1 VSRTSPALGQ
11 RAVWRAP
18 GRVNLIGEHTDYN
31 DGFALPFAIPAGV
44 TAAVTSRPDE
54 TLLISSIQ
62 VQSTAEISMPDLAP
76 GAVTGWAAYPAGVVW
91 ALAELA
97 GERPGVH
104 IHVDGDVPLGAGLS
118 SSAALICSVA
128 SALNELW
135 QLGLSPAELVAIT
148 RRAENDFVGAPT
160 GGLDQL
166 ASLMCTRGHA
176 LLLDLRA
183 GTADQVPMELAAADL
198 AILVTDTREQHSHA
212 HGGYAERRAA
222 CLESAR
228 LLGVDALRDID
239 ITTLPEAE
247 RRLADPV
254 LFRVTRHVV
263 TENARVL
270 ETVELLRAGRVEAIG
285 PLLDASHNSLRD
297 DFAVSTPK
305 LDAAVDAART
315 AGALGSRMTG
325 GGFGGS
331 TITLGRSGDVPAI
344 EAAIARSYAHH
355 GYRPPRSWAVQ
366 PAQGAARVD

>member
-1 VSRTSPALGQ
+1 
-11 RAVWRAP
+11 
-18 GRVNLIGEHTDYN
+18 
-31 DGFALPFAIPAGV
+31 
-44 TAAVTSRPDE
+44 
-54 TLLISSIQ
+54 
-62 VQSTAEISMPDLAP
+62 MPDLAP

-254 LFRVTRHVV
+254 LIRVTRHVV